1 MQLLIF
7 IFLIP
12 YYYSNT
18 INDTEIDL
26 EIINIKKYEFKK
38 TNLHNAGICLE
49 IKELDNNEIS
59 YLSFQSNVGSINK
72 TLKYEF
78 INDNDCYINYT
89 YNLVNNSLKSIEM
102 FRTSSYNEGFNYEYQ
117 FMKEENANYIFVI
130 YTDYNGTEL
139 TITHLKM
146 QSTTISFVFLGILG
160 GFIILLICVC
170 FCWYKFCKKKQK
182 KELDG
187 QYQSVFLGLE
197 YKNTIDI

>member
-117 FMKEENANYIFVI
+117 FMKKENANYIFVI

-170 FCWYKFCKKKQK
+170 FCWYKF
-182 KELDG
+182 
-187 QYQSVFLGLE
+187 
-197 YKNTIDI
+197 

>member
-1 MQLLIF
+1 
-7 IFLIP
+7 
-12 YYYSNT
+12 
-18 INDTEIDL
+18 
-26 EIINIKKYEFKK
+26 
-38 TNLHNAGICLE
+38 
-49 IKELDNNEIS
+49 
-59 YLSFQSNVGSINK
+59 
-72 TLKYEF
+72 
-78 INDNDCYINYT
+78 
-89 YNLVNNSLKSIEM
+89 
-102 FRTSSYNEGFNYEYQ
+102 
-117 FMKEENANYIFVI
+117 MKEENANYIFVI